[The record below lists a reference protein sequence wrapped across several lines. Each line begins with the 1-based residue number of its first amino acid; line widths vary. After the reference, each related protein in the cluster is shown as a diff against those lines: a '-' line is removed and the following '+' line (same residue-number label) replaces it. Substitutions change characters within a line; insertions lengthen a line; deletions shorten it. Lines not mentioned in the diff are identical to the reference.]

1 MSEIDLAL
9 DLLDHQ
15 VVDRKKRR
23 CGKVDDIELE
33 LDHPQGPRIAAILS
47 GPEARRGRGLLGR
60 ISAGRGSTATVR
72 VPWNEVKTTH
82 AGVELKQTAQ
92 EYGLAV
98 GDDELASFLNRL
110 PGSQL

>member
-15 VVDRKKRR
+15 IVDCKKRR

-33 LDHPQGPRIAAILS
+33 LEHPDGPRLAAILS

-60 ISAGRGSTATVR
+60 LSAGRGSTPTVR
-72 VPWNEVKTTH
+72 VPWSEVTTTH
-82 AGVELKQTAQ
+82 AGVQLKQAAQ
-92 EYGLAV
+92 DYELAV
-98 GDDELASFLNRL
+98 GDDELAPFLRRL
-110 PGSQL
+110 PGSGL